1 MSEELLRAIHEVF
14 GKVQLG
20 AGLSLHQAGAM
31 DLMLT
36 PEEVQQSRRLDSE
49 TRWQDIPDAKV
60 EEFHYALTFMD
71 PEGMRFHLPRFLV
84 YSLEHPGLD
93 SPAVDAAVYACDFGD
108 DVDDQVLGQFNA
120 MSRRQMRTIADF
132 LVFVAE
138 SKDEDYDVLVAAM
151 AVESFWYQFLEEP
164 VEA

>member
-1 MSEELLRAIHEVF
+1 MSEALFQEVHAVF
-14 GKVQLG
+14 GKVELG
-20 AGLSLHQAGAM
+20 DGLSLHQAGAM
-31 DLMLT
+31 DLMLSA
-36 PEEVQQSRRLDSE
+36 EEVRQSRRLDTE
-49 TRWQDIPDAKV
+49 TRWQDIPDSKV

-71 PEGMRFHLPRFLV
+71 PEGMRFHLPRFVV

-120 MSRRQMRTIADF
+120 MSRRQMRTIANF

-138 SKDEDYDVLVAAM
+138 SKDEDYDILVAAM
-151 AVESFWYQFLEEP
+151 AVEAFWYQFLEDPAE
-164 VEA
+164 V

>member
-1 MSEELLRAIHEVF
+1 MSEAPLQEIHAVF
-14 GKVQLG
+14 GEAELG
-20 AGLSLHQAGAM
+20 DGLSLHQAGAM

-36 PEEVQQSRRLDSE
+36 AEEVELSRRLDSE
-49 TRWQDIPDAKV
+49 TRWQDIPDSKV

-71 PEGMRFHLPRFLV
+71 PEGLRFHLPRFMV

-108 DVDDQVLGQFNA
+108 DMADEVLAQFNA
-120 MSRRQMRTIADF
+120 MSRRQMRTIANF

-151 AVESFWYQFLEEP
+151 AVESFWYRFLELP
-164 VEA
+164 AEA

>member
-1 MSEELLRAIHEVF
+1 MSEALFQEVHAVF
-14 GKVQLG
+14 GKVELG
-20 AGLSLHQAGAM
+20 DGLSLHQAGAM

-36 PEEVQQSRRLDSE
+36 PEEVRQSRRLDPE
-49 TRWQDIPDAKV
+49 TRWQDIPDSKV

-71 PEGMRFHLPRFLV
+71 PEGMRFHLPRFIV

-120 MSRRQMRTIADF
+120 MSRRQMRTIANF

-151 AVESFWYQFLEEP
+151 AVESFWYQFLEQP
-164 VEA
+164 AEA